1 MFALLSKR
9 LEEGYARGES
19 GFILDGI
26 PRTLIQ
32 AVSVLLL
39 FLFSLQN
46 SHLISTVSEY
56 YYYSFPQETL
66 DQIAQIDLVLNLKC
80 SEEHRSALSE
90 TPLPPQE
97 FLGSSILHSSVAIKS
112 RRRQSLSVYA
122 EEEVLLLFFFIFF
135 SSYY

>member
-1 MFALLSKR
+1 MIYIIILL
-9 LEEGYARGES
+9 
-19 GFILDGI
+19 
-26 PRTLIQ
+26 
-32 AVSVLLL
+32 
-39 FLFSLQN
+39 
-46 SHLISTVSEY
+46 
-56 YYYSFPQETL
+56 PQETL

-122 EEEVLLLFFFIFF
+122 EEEVLLLFFFLILVLLLNRK
-135 SSYY
+135 